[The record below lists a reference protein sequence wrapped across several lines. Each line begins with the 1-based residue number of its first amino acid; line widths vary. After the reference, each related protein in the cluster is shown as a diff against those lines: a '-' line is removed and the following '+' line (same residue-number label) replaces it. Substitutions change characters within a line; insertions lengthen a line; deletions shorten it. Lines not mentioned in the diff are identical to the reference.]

1 MDAISYLR
9 EDVTWAHELLELVMQ
24 DATQEQA
31 DWAPP
36 GRANPL
42 GATYAHALTS
52 EDMIVN
58 RWLQGA
64 APLMESAWKGRTGI
78 SEPQFG
84 SDFEWARRVRV
95 QLPAAQAYAQAVY
108 TATDHYLASL
118 EPAALDRVLDL
129 SKQGFGPKTAAWVLS
144 ALVIS
149 HMNNMTGESA
159 VLKGIQ
165 GAKGYPW

>member
-1 MDAISYLR
+1 MDAVSYLQM
-9 EDVTWAHELLELVMQ
+9 DISWAHELLELVMR
-24 DATQEQA
+24 DATQQQL

-52 EDMIVN
+52 EDVIVQ

-64 APLMESAWKGRTGI
+64 VPLMESAWKGRTGI

-84 SDFEWARRVRV
+84 SDFEWARSVRV
-95 QLPAAQAYAQAVY
+95 DLPAAREYAKAVY
-108 TATDHYLASL
+108 AATDHYLASL

-129 SKQGFGPKTAAWVLS
+129 SKLGFGPKSAAWALS

-149 HMNNMTGESA
+149 HMNNMIGESA